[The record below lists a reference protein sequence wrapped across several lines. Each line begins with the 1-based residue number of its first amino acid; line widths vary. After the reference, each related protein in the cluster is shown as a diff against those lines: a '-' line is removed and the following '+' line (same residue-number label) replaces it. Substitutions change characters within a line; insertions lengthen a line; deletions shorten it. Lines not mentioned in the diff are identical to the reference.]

1 MQGVDCIFELREGL
15 IHHVTLL
22 EHELRELILFAI
34 HPKVWEGLLSTVKDL
49 NQIVE
54 R

>member
-1 MQGVDCIFELREGL
+1 MERVDRTLELREGL
-15 IHHVTLL
+15 IHHVPLL
-22 EHELRELILFAI
+22 EHELRELILFAV
-34 HPKVWEGLLSTVKDL
+34 HPKVWEGLLSTVKNL